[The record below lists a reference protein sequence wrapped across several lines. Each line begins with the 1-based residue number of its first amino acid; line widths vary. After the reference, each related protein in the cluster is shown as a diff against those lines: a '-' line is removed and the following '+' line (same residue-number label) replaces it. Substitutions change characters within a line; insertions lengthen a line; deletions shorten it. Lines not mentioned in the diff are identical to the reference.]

1 MLKVHLCSHSNVNV
15 RRILEC
21 QAASR
26 RPYGGCFHLAPFC
39 PAHGNTSDAE
49 EHREI
54 LYIVVINGTDNRR
67 TLFHGRTARSQ
78 TPGKPKTP
86 CFHLSCQESLP
97 GCHQGMAVSQP
108 VNCRGSRRC
117 CSSNRWMN
125 CLELLWLTLGRLR
138 QDKCAD
144 PRKDSSV
151 NRGHSLNVS
160 FYRSKDLVFNL

>member
-1 MLKVHLCSHSNVNV
+1 MLEEFWNAKLLHAAPTAVAFISH
-15 RRILEC
+15 
-21 QAASR
+21 
-26 RPYGGCFHLAPFC
+26 PFARVFVESL
-39 PAHGNTSDAE
+39 PTEIPRTRKNPE

-108 VNCRGSRRC
+108 VNSRGSRRC

-138 QDKCAD
+138 KDKCAD